1 MQVGIIGAGVA
12 GLASAIRMANRG
24 YEVTVFEANAY
35 PGGKLSEISNNGF
48 RFDAGPSLFTMPQ
61 FVEELIEQSGKR
73 IEDYFEYE
81 EMDEVCRYFWEDG
94 TTLNSYADADKFA
107 TSVNDALDVPKNV
120 TLKHLKESQRKYDL
134 TAKVFLY
141 QSLHKI
147 KNFISWDFVR
157 GLVALP
163 TLDLFR
169 SMNATNQSLKNP
181 KLIQL
186 FNRFATYNGSNPYE
200 APGILNSIP
209 HLEHGVGAFF
219 PKGGMYAITKALY
232 KLGQDLGVTYHFNQA
247 VEEIIVENKSAKA
260 LKVNGEVLHFDAII
274 SNMDIFF
281 AYRKLLPKEKQP
293 TKILNQEKSS
303 SALIYYWGIK
313 EAFPQ
318 LGLHNILFSEDYK
331 TEFDTIFKEKS
342 IFHDPTVYIHISSKC
357 EPDDAPKNG
366 ENWFVMINVP
376 NDEGQDWE
384 ALKATARKNILAK
397 ASRILGRDIESL
409 IVCEEVLEPK
419 TIQSKTQSH
428 LGALYGTSSNDR
440 MAAFLRHPNFS
451 TDINNLYFCGGSV
464 HPGGGIP
471 LSLLSAKIVD
481 DVMHNT
487 KGQVKEKPTLVAQ

>member
-35 PGGKLSEISNNGF
+35 PGGKLSEISNIGF

-107 TSVNDALDVPKNV
+107 TSVNNALGVPKNV

-232 KLGQDLGVTYHFNQA
+232 NLGLDLGVTYHFNQA

-342 IFHDPTVYIHISSKC
+342 IFDDPTVYIHISSKC

-451 TDINNLYFCGGSV
+451 STINNLYFCGGSV

-487 KGQVKEKPTLVAQ
+487 KGKVKEKPTLVTH